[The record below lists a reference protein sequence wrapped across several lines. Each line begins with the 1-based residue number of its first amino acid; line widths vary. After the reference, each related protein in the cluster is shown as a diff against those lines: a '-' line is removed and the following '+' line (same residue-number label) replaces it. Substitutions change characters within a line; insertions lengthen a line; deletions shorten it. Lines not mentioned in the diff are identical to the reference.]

1 MLSAFSY
8 TIGKGLLVVV
18 GLTFYYSTR
27 AIDLLG
33 EGEANHLVGESHL
46 GEAELFVGTLVDGW

>member
-18 GLTFYYSTR
+18 GLSLDDGAG

-33 EGEANHLVGESHL
+33 EGEAYHLVGEGHL
-46 GEAELFVGTLVDGW
+46 R